1 MSPAGRS
8 MVVFGIY
15 LLVSGIG
22 FFFVP
27 NIVLPILGL
36 PLAADFWVRITGVV
50 ACVIGYYY
58 LVSARAELTTFF
70 RATTYARTGVCVA
83 LLLLLLT
90 SSAPVALLPLGIID
104 LIGAAWTHF
113 ALRQTAKSSVPAA

>member
-8 MVVFGIY
+8 IVVFGIY
-15 LLVSGIG
+15 VSAIGIG
-22 FFFVP
+22 FFFAP
-27 NIVLPILGL
+27 NIILPILGL
-36 PLAADFWVRITGVV
+36 PLSADFWVRITGIV

-70 RATTYARTGVCVA
+70 RASTYARTGVCVA
-83 LLLLLLT
+83 VLLLVLT
-90 SSAPVALLPLGIID
+90 NSAPFALLPLGIID

-113 ALRQTAKSSVPAA
+113 ALRQAAKSSVSAA